1 MPGLT
6 GPALR
11 PLPLA
16 TLRPQ
21 GWLLERLR
29 LQADGMAGHLDE
41 FWPDVARSGW
51 IGGDAEG
58 WERGPYW
65 LDGIV
70 GVAYLLDDDRLKAK
84 VRRWV
89 DYILEHQHEDGWF
102 GPRSGEATYADH
114 DSWPRIIV
122 LKALLQHLDATG
134 DPRVV
139 PAALRFLR
147 LLDGMLDEWPL
158 REWARSRW
166 TDVVWV
172 INQLHD
178 LTGEDWL
185 LGLAAKCK
193 EQGFDW
199 FGYADRLPF
208 TGKVPEATL
217 RAFQAQH
224 DGNWMND
231 GHLSSH
237 GVNVAMGLKAM
248 PVWQR
253 HDTSVDQQARLLHL
267 IAQLDACHG
276 QANGLFSC
284 DEHLAGR
291 HPSQGTE
298 TCTVVEYLASLEVA
312 LESFG
317 PVEPLA
323 DRLERLAFNALPAS
337 TTPDEWTHQYV
348 QQANQVICHVT
359 DDRIY
364 TNNGPDANVFGLE
377 PHFGCCTANR
387 HQGWPRFTSHLWM
400 RSPDGAFTALSYA
413 PCSFESDGLTVS
425 VVGAYPFSDDIEI
438 TTRGT
443 GRLHLRIPTWATNPT
458 LTIATPT
465 NPNPAPHHAT
475 DPTPTQDTAGP
486 TRDSAQHAT
495 GTTPGSA
502 HEAAALVPGSVHE
515 VEVSGDQTLRLH
527 LGANVQ
533 AVPRSGGAITLE
545 RGPLVFSLPIGED
558 WRQIGGEEPHATWE
572 IHPTTAWNYAIDPEH
587 THLFRK
593 PISSNPFSP
602 TTAPLHLQVQA
613 HQIPWP
619 LEHGAAAAP
628 PPTHTRH
635 QTAQAETTPDP
646 VTPGSAGL
654 RSSVGLE
661 VEELTFIPYGCTTL
675 RVTELP
681 AV

>member
-1 MPGLT
+1 MPGIT
-6 GPALR
+6 TPALR

-65 LDGIV
+65 LDGVV
-70 GVAYLLDDDRLKAK
+70 GIAYLLDDDRLTAK

-89 DYILEHQHEDGWF
+89 DHILSHQHEDGWF

-114 DSWPRIIV
+114 DTWPRIIV
-122 LKALLQHLDATG
+122 LKALLQYYDATG
-134 DPRVV
+134 DDRVI
-139 PAALRFLR
+139 PAGLRLLR

-185 LGLAAKCK
+185 LPLAAKCK

-208 TGKVPEATL
+208 REKVPEATL
-217 RAFQAQH
+217 LAFQAER
-224 DGNWMND
+224 DGIWMND

-253 HDTSVDQQARLLHL
+253 HDASADQQARLLDL
-267 IAQLDACHG
+267 IAQLDEHHG

-312 LESFG
+312 LGSFG
-317 PVEPLA
+317 AVEPLA
-323 DRLERLAFNALPAS
+323 DRLERLAYNALPAS

-359 DDRIY
+359 EDRIY
-364 TNNGPDANVFGLE
+364 SNNGPDANVFGLE

-387 HQGWPRFTSHLWM
+387 HQGWPRFASHLWM
-400 RSPDGAFTALSYA
+400 RSDDGAFTALSYA
-413 PCSFESDGLTVS
+413 PCSFEYDGLS
-425 VVGAYPFSDDIEI
+425 VEVAGAYPFEDDVDI
-438 TTRGT
+438 TTHGS
-443 GRLHLRIPTWATNPT
+443 GRLRLRIPAWAAAAT
-458 LTIATPT
+458 LTTDED
-465 NPNPAPHHAT
+465 APV
-475 DPTPTQDTAGP
+475 
-486 TRDSAQHAT
+486 
-495 GTTPGSA
+495 
-502 HEAAALVPGSVHE
+502 ALVAGAVHE
-515 VEVSGDQTLRLH
+515 VEVSGDRTLRLH
-527 LGANVQ
+527 LGAEVR
-533 AVPRSGGAITLE
+533 AVRRTADAITLA

-558 WRQIGGEEPHATWE
+558 WRQIGGDEPHATWE
-572 IHPTTAWNYAIDPEH
+572 VHPTSPWNYAVDPEQIEV
-587 THLFRK
+587 TRK
-593 PISSNPFSP
+593 PVGANPFSP
-602 TTAPLHLQVQA
+602 ATAPIHLQVRGRR
-613 HQIPWP
+613 ILWS

-628 PPTHTRH
+628 PPG
-635 QTAQAETTPDP
+635 PFP
-646 VTPGSAGL
+646 AGAD
-654 RSSVGLE
+654 SE
-661 VEELTFIPYGCTTL
+661 VLTFVPYGCTTL

-681 AV
+681 PTTS

>member
-1 MPGLT
+1 MPGPTGPALT
-6 GPALR
+6 GPALTEPALR

-70 GVAYLLDDDRLKAK
+70 GVAYLLDDERLKGK
-84 VRRWV
+84 VQRWV

-114 DSWPRIIV
+114 DTWPRIIV

-199 FGYADRLPF
+199 FAYADQLPF
-208 TGKVPEATL
+208 TEKVPEATL
-217 RAFQAQH
+217 RAYQAQH

-253 HDTSVDQQARLLHL
+253 HDDSVDQQARLLHL
-267 IAQLDACHG
+267 IAQLDAYHG
-276 QANGLFSC
+276 QASGLFSC

-317 PVEPLA
+317 LVEPLA
-323 DRLERLAFNALPAS
+323 DRLERLALNALPAS

-359 DDRIY
+359 EDRIY

-413 PCSFESDGLTVS
+413 PCSFQYDDLTVS
-425 VVGAYPFSDDIEI
+425 VAGAYPFSDDIEI
-438 TTRGT
+438 TTQGP
-443 GRLHLRIPTWATNPT
+443 GRLRLRIPTWAMDAS
-458 LTIATPT
+458 LTIDDD
-465 NPNPAPHHAT
+465 AP
-475 DPTPTQDTAGP
+475 
-486 TRDSAQHAT
+486 
-495 GTTPGSA
+495 
-502 HEAAALVPGSVHE
+502 AALDAGTLHE
-515 VEVSGDQTLRLH
+515 VEVSGDRTLLVH
-527 LGANVQ
+527 LGATVR
-533 AVPRSGGAITLE
+533 AVPRSSGAITLE
-545 RGPLVFSLPIGED
+545 RGPLIFALPLGED
-558 WRQIGGEEPHATWE
+558 WRQIGGEHPHATWE
-572 IHPTTAWNYAIDPEH
+572 VHPTTPWNYAITPEH
-587 THLFRK
+587 THLSRK

-602 TTAPLHLQVQA
+602 TTAPLHLQVHA
-613 HQIPWP
+613 HQTPWP
-619 LEHGAAAAP
+619 LQQGAAAP
-628 PPTHTRH
+628 PPPTQPHQQATPADTTPPPATHH
-635 QTAQAETTPDP
+635 SSGSAPTTPDP
-646 VTPGSAGL
+646 TTSDPDSTSPDSTSPDSAGP
-654 RSSVGLE
+654 GLD
-661 VEELTFIPYGCTTL
+661 VLTFIPYGCTTL
-675 RVTELP
+675 RVAELP
-681 AV
+681 RF